1 MTSVRI
7 DGTIEFRFFR
17 PDALSVGVAGDFN
30 GWRGA
35 ALEMER
41 EGSGWWFVAARLPA
55 GDYRFR
61 YLVDGRWFTDFAAN
75 GVELDKMGWNSV
87 LVVPQVMKNIKN
99 KFAA

>member
-1 MTSVRI
+1 MRGKRNFGRS
-7 DGTIEFRFFR
+7 
-17 PDALSVGVAGDFN
+17 LSPLNYQEAFS
-30 GWRGA
+30 GA